1 MSLLFSLL
9 VVAQNPVLNDD
20 AYSYLRAA
28 ALFQQQ
34 GASAVFADYGW
45 YSYSILIALAD
56 YVLPG
61 GLLVA
66 AHVLNAALQ
75 ATSVLAFM
83 RICAAL
89 GGERQQWLAALTI
102 LAFPLF
108 NEMRYFLI
116 RDFGF
121 WAFAL
126 LSLWQLLRYR
136 DHGSWHSA
144 LACAVAL
151 ALATAFRLEA
161 LLLAALAPL
170 GLLGS
175 GRVRQ
180 AMVVYAWLGALA
192 LLVALLCLLLQLDL
206 LALMQYAWRYYLPR
220 LYDVRELLNDAS
232 SRLMQQL
239 FTTDNY
245 PGTDNH
251 AIGIVVAL
259 FAYAWAL
266 LANLVNA
273 LSVPI
278 SALLLYATWRGWLRS
293 TAPWRGPLAIYT
305 ACAVLSLGA
314 FISIMHFVTQ
324 RYATLLCLLLLL
336 QVPALLDRW
345 QHHALASAQPR
356 RHAWIA
362 AIMCMGFLVDSL
374 ISFGHSR
381 AYLPEAAAWLQ
392 QQPAGSSLLTN
403 SAYLA
408 HASGK
413 VDRYD
418 LTTRSI
424 DATLAQLQSST
435 SVALTLK
442 ASDDDARA
450 LLERD
455 TRLTLLQRFGNDHG
469 DEVRI
474 YQVH

>member
-9 VVAQNPVLNDD
+9 VILQNPVLNDD
-20 AYSYLRAA
+20 AYGYLRAA
-28 ALFQQQ
+28 DLFREQ

-45 YSYSILIALAD
+45 YSYSILIALCD
-56 YVLPG
+56 YLVPG
-61 GLLVA
+61 GPVLA

-75 ATSVLAFM
+75 ATVVFAFM
-83 RICAAL
+83 RINAL
-89 GGERQQWLAALTI
+89 MGSERQQWLAALTI
-102 LAFPLF
+102 MAFPLF
-108 NEMRYFLI
+108 NEMRYYLI

-121 WAFAL
+121 WAFVL

-136 DHGSWHSA
+136 DHGRWYHA
-144 LACAVAL
+144 LAFAIAL
-151 ALATAFRLEA
+151 AAATAFRLEA

-175 GRVRQ
+175 GHSRRV
-180 AMVVYAWLGALA
+180 ALLYAWLAVPA
-192 LLVALLCLLLQLDL
+192 LLVALLCLLLQLDI

-220 LYDVRELLNDAS
+220 LYDLRELLDDAS
-232 SRLMQQL
+232 NRLMQQL
-239 FTTDNY
+239 FTTENY
-245 PGTDNH
+245 PGSDNT
-251 AIGIVVAL
+251 AVGLVIVL

-273 LSVPI
+273 LSIPV
-278 SALLLYATWRGWLRS
+278 SALLLYGAWRGWLRS

-356 RHAWIA
+356 RHVWLAV
-362 AIMCMGFLVDSL
+362 LVGVYFFTDSL
-374 ISFGHSR
+374 VSFGHSR
-381 AYLPEAAAWLQ
+381 AYLTEAADWLQ
-392 QQPAGSSLLTN
+392 QLPAGSRLLTN
-403 SAYLA
+403 SPYLA

-418 LTTRSI
+418 LVNHSLET
-424 DATLAQLQSST
+424 TLAQLQGG
-435 SVALTLK
+435 VPLALIVK
-442 ASDDDARA
+442 AGEDDTRK
-450 LLERD
+450 LLESNG
-455 TRLTLLQRFGNDHG
+455 RLTLLQRFSNEHG

-474 YQVH
+474 YQVR